1 MELLTPG
8 VGLIFWQTVIFL
20 IVFLV
25 LLTFAWKPIAN
36 ALKAR
41 EGFINDALKSA
52 ELAKEEMA
60 QLKEDNEMLLDEARR
75 ERDTMLKEAT
85 AAANRIKEEAK
96 AETSKIAEKM
106 IADAR
111 AAIDNEKKAALAEV
125 QNMVAEISLSI
136 AEKVLRK
143 NLSSDK
149 AQKALVEEYLKE
161 VKIN

>member
-8 VGLIFWQTVIFL
+8 IGLIFWQTVIFL

>member
-8 VGLIFWQTVIFL
+8 IGLIFWQTLIFVFVFL
-20 IVFLV
+20 I
-25 LLTFAWKPIAN
+25 LLTFAWKPIAS

-41 EGFINDALKSA
+41 EGFISDALKSA

-60 QLKEDNEMLLDEARR
+60 QLKEDNEMLLDEARK
-75 ERDTMLKEAT
+75 ERDQMLREAL

-111 AAIDNEKKAALAEV
+111 VSIENEKKAALTEV
-125 QNMVAEISLSI
+125 QNLVAEISLQV

-143 NLSSDK
+143 NLSNDK
-149 AQKALVEEYLKE
+149 AQKALVEEYIKD
-161 VKIN
+161 VKVN

>member
-8 VGLIFWQTVIFL
+8 IGLIFWQTVIFI
-20 IVFLV
+20 IVFIV
-25 LLTFAWKPIAN
+25 LLTFAWRPIAD

-60 QLKEDNEMLLDEARR
+60 QLKEDNELLLEDARK
-75 ERDTMLKEAT
+75 ERDHILKEAL

-96 AETSKIAEKM
+96 ADTSKIAEKM
-106 IADAR
+106 IADAKSS
-111 AAIDNEKKAALAEV
+111 IENEKKAALAEV
-125 QNMVAEISLSI
+125 QNLVAEISLDI

-143 NLSSDK
+143 NLSGDK
-149 AQKALVEEYLKE
+149 AQKALVDEYIKDLK
-161 VKIN
+161 VN

>member
-1 MELLTPG
+1 MELLTPAI
-8 VGLIFWQTVIFL
+8 GLIFWQTVIFL

-52 ELAKEEMA
+52 ELAREEMV
-60 QLKEDNEMLLDEARR
+60 QLKEDNELLLDEARK
-75 ERDTMLKEAT
+75 ERDQMLKEAV

-96 AETSKIAEKM
+96 ADTSKIAEKM
-106 IADAR
+106 IADAKS
-111 AAIDNEKKAALAEV
+111 AIENEKKAALTEV
-125 QNMVAEISLSI
+125 RNLVAEISLNI

-143 NLSSDK
+143 NLSGDK
-149 AQKALVEEYLKE
+149 AQKDLVDQYIKE
-161 VKIN
+161 LKIN